1 LAGCHYKIKTGD
13 RLSGTITKTS
23 LLRNRLEAGDNGFM
37 SSPILSDYLGEIARI
52 RATRAG
58 TGEISYYGAL
68 TGALNAAG
76 ERLKPRVFCVPN
88 LRNRAGSGF
97 PDMGLFVVAR
107 GHAPEEWPD
116 SLPPERGVVEVDD
129 IPADLSVKLGSEQ
142 VSRYLGAYGLVLV
155 TNYRDFVLVGRDATG
170 RPERREV
177 FSFGCDSADAFFTL
191 ARGQRRPPALAARFA
206 EFLERVLLHQAPLA
220 RPEDVAFFLA
230 SYARDALARVD
241 EQASLPAFAELR
253 NALQEA
259 LGLQFEGPKGEH
271 LFRSTLV
278 QTLFYGLFSAWV
290 EVAQTGQ
297 ANFEWRAAGW
307 NLHVPFVDTL
317 FQRIATPQSLKPL
330 GLEEPLSWAAAA
342 LNRVDRAAFFA
353 RFEEADAVRYFYE
366 PFLAAFDPD
375 LRKEMGVW
383 YTPREIVRYMVERVD
398 QVLRS
403 ELGLADGLADP
414 SVWVLDPCC
423 GTGAYLVEVLTR
435 IARTLKEKGED
446 ALTAD
451 DLKQAAMSR
460 VAGFEI
466 MPAPY
471 VIAHWQV
478 GHALR
483 AAGVPLGPDERAA
496 VYLTN
501 ALTGWAAPKEGAAPG
516 AAQTGIRFTYPPL
529 ADERDEATKVKQ
541 GRPILVVLGN
551 PPYNAFAGTAPAE
564 ESGLVNPY
572 KEGLQ
577 REWGIRKF
585 NLDDLYVRFFRIAE
599 RRIAEGTGRGVV
611 CFITN
616 HSWLTYPSFV
626 VMRRRLLSE
635 FNRIWIDNL
644 NGSKFETGKVAPD
657 GSPDPSVFS
666 TDANREGIQVG
677 SAVSLFVKRD
687 GVTGS
692 QVLHRDFWG
701 AGKREALLG
710 SIDAIDFDA
719 AYMHT
724 NLTAANRY
732 SLRPGVVAT
741 DYQSWPTLAEFS
753 GLEPFS
759 GALEMRRGA
768 LLSLD
773 RADLAKRM
781 RRYFDPKTSIAELK
795 DAGLGPVED
804 MARFDAADARRRLLL
819 EESFSDG
826 ALRQIAL
833 YPFEVR
839 WAYHTTV
846 RPIWNEPRPEL
857 TARVFPGNGFIVTRV
872 RSRRPEEGLPLFF
885 TPLLAGYH
893 LLDPNSHPLPIL
905 AGPDKANLSPVARDW
920 LTALGLPDPDAN
932 RDIAALPWHHAL
944 AIGYAPAW
952 LAENSDGIRQDW
964 PRVPLPD
971 NADLLRASA
980 ALGARLAALLDPDMP
995 VPGVTAGAIAPTLQT
1010 IAVPAKQGGGAMT
1023 EADRA
1028 MTAGWGHAGKGGA
1041 VMPGRGRVVARA
1053 YDPSESAS
1061 QAEAT
1066 LLGASTNDI
1075 YLNADAFWRNIPE
1088 TVWDFTIGGYQVL
1101 KKWLSYREQPLLG
1114 RVLSSTEVRYV
1125 SNVARRLAALRLMAP
1140 ELDANY
1146 RACAAAHY
1154 PFPDGRPD

>member
-1 LAGCHYKIKTGD
+1 
-13 RLSGTITKTS
+13 
-23 LLRNRLEAGDNGFM
+23 M
-37 SSPILSDYLGEIARI
+37 
-52 RATRAG
+52 
-58 TGEISYYGAL
+58 
-68 TGALNAAG
+68 NAAG

-155 TNYRDFVLVGRDATG
+155 TNYRDFVLLGRDATG

-253 NALQEA
+253 NALHEA

-423 GTGAYLVEVLTR
+423 GTGAYLVEVLAR

-529 ADERDEATKVKQ
+529 ADERDKATRVKQ

-551 PPYNAFAGTAPAE
+551 PPYNAFAGTAPTE
-564 ESGLVNPY
+564 EAGLVNPY

-577 REWGIRKF
+577 KDCGIRKF

-599 RRIAEGTGRGVV
+599 RRIAEGTGKGIV
-611 CFITN
+611 CFISN
-616 HSWLTYPSFV
+616 HSWLSYPSYV
-626 VMRRRLLSE
+626 VMRSRLLSE
-635 FNRIWIDNL
+635 FDRIWVDNL

-677 SAVSLFVKRD
+677 TAVALLVKRD
-687 GVTGS
+687 KPAAGG
-692 QVLHRDFWG
+692 QVLYRDLWG
-701 AGKREALLG
+701 AAKRDELVTSLDAVDFDAGYSLVQPLATNRFVLRRSEISIDFASWPKLPQLAAQDSVPGLTEMRREAL
-710 SIDAIDFDA
+710 ID
-719 AYMHT
+719 T
-724 NLTAANRY
+724 NREVLK
-732 SLRPGVVAT
+732 
-741 DYQSWPTLAEFS
+741 
-753 GLEPFS
+753 
-759 GALEMRRGA
+759 
-768 LLSLD
+768 
-773 RADLAKRM
+773 KRM
-781 RRYFDPKTSIAELK
+781 IRYFDSNETFISLQE
-795 DAGLGPVED
+795 DNCGPVHD
-804 MARFDAADARRRLLL
+804 MARFNAAKARETLLTSEHFNENNLRRYHQRAF
-819 EESFSDG
+819 EEG
-826 ALRQIAL
+826 
-833 YPFEVR
+833 
-839 WAYHTTV
+839 WCYHTKT
-846 RPIWNEPRPEL
+846 RPIWNEPRPDLAALISDDNPCIVSRAYRERPNEGPHILL
-857 TARVFPGNGFIVTRV
+857 TRA
-872 RSRRPEEGLPLFF
+872 LPD
-885 TPLLAGYH
+885 YH
-893 LLDPNSHPLPIL
+893 LLRPNCSAITFFR
-905 AGPDKANLSPVARDW
+905 ADKRANLSTSARAW
-920 LTALGLPDPDAN
+920 LAAIGTPDPDVN
-932 RDIAALPWHHAL
+932 RDIAVLPWHHAL
-944 AIGYAPAW
+944 AIGHAPAW

-980 ALGARLAALLDPDMP
+980 ALGARVAALLDPDMP
-995 VPGVTAGAIAPTLQT
+995 VPGVTAGTIAPILQT
-1010 IAVPAKQGGGAMT
+1010 IAVPAKRGGGAMT

-1041 VMPGRGRVVARA
+1041 VMPGRGRVVTRA
-1053 YDPSESAS
+1053 YDQIEAAS

-1066 LLGASTNDI
+1066 LLGALTNDI

-1088 TVWDFTIGGYQVL
+1088 TVWGFTIGGYQVL

-1125 SNVARRLAALRLMAP
+1125 SNVARRLAALRSMAP